1 MWYTVRMNNLKLT
14 FAAASV
20 ALACTV
26 SVRANAETF
35 SLNADWRFTKAP
47 KTIPLSQAKASV
59 ETAGVKVED
68 PAFDDSAWEAV
79 SVPHPI
85 NAHDSFDDRAVDAGE
100 ASFWRGMAFY
110 RKRFALDAAPK
121 GKAFV
126 TFETVRQSV
135 YLWANGKFAGYSLR
149 RDGQLR
155 GARREAL
162 HARDDS
168 RT

>member
-26 SVRANAETF
+26 SVRASAETL

-68 PAFDDSAWEAV
+68 PAFDDSSWEAV

-110 RKRFALDAAPK
+110 RKRFALDAARRR
-121 GKAFV
+121 
-126 TFETVRQSV
+126 TRLSRRC
-135 YLWANGKFAGYSLR
+135 AGRTPTSTDASR
-149 RDGQLR
+149 S
-155 GARREAL
+155 ARTA
-162 HARDDS
+162 ARPDAS
-168 RT
+168 TP